1 VSRRLSPRWHS
12 LGSGNGHDALVPTK
26 ENPAPGAGP
35 FGLALFLVS
44 LAILFLVSLIAY
56 AILRARAVAWPPPG
70 LPPLPHGLWVSTAI
84 LALAGGAMETS
95 ARASRAHRPE
105 RLKVALAASLGLG
118 LAFLVSQTVCWVRF
132 VLAAPAVTLYGW
144 LFFFLTGL
152 HAAHVLGGLV
162 PLVVLTVN
170 AWHDRIAPPGSFGVR
185 ACATYWHFLGAVW
198 LALFGTL
205 LLTS

>member
-1 VSRRLSPRWHS
+1 MSRRLSPKWHS
-12 LGSGNGHDALVPTK
+12 VGSGNGHDALVPTK

-35 FGLALFLVS
+35 FGLAIFLVS

-56 AILRARAVAWPPPG
+56 GILRARAGTWPPPG
-70 LPPLPHGLWVSTAI
+70 LPPLPHALWVSTAI
-84 LALAGGAMETS
+84 LALAGVAMETS
-95 ARASRAHRPE
+95 ARAARAHRPE
-105 RLKVALAASLGLG
+105 RLKIGLAASLALG
-118 LAFLVSQTVCWVRF
+118 LAFLVSQTVCWVRY
-132 VLAAPAVTLYGW
+132 VLAGPAVTLYGW

-170 AWHDRIAPPGSFGVR
+170 AWHDRIAPPGSSGIR
-185 ACATYWHFLGAVW
+185 LCATYWHFLGVVW
-198 LALFGTL
+198 VALYGML